1 MSDWTC
7 LLKRCL
13 LSATL
18 LAPLSC
24 DGGATERAQPT
35 KRAAKSDAKPDAKPD
50 EKPKDAPPTAAK
62 GLKGMEVDF
71 MADPRPPKGDMV
83 FFSSHGGPM
92 VPLGCYDAATKS
104 LAGGPACLDRAPK
117 DAQVFVTGL
126 EMSSIGTLGD
136 RVKGLCDKV
145 GTPPDARALVGA
157 TQAYDWGTWPKS
169 GTLLVVQTLPGDL
182 GPKNSEPTPE
192 DLVNIKSFLKRAG
205 ARLDA
210 QLKRGASIAVQQD
223 LALDLDGDDVLERV
237 LSLTVRP
244 PGKTQDTPEDRLF
257 AWSGLLVTGGADAER
272 VTLVESATNED
283 AIFLMRGTVDL
294 KGTRSRLLWTMRLKG
309 EAMGDR
315 LVEIDAEPVRHLADW
330 TCPVESD
337 AAPAG

>member
-7 LLKRCL
+7 LLKQCL
-13 LSATL
+13 LSAAL

-24 DGGATERAQPT
+24 EGGAAKERREPTKGDLAKRAREPAET
-35 KRAAKSDAKPDAKPD
+35 KRAPV
-50 EKPKDAPPTAAK
+50 PKDAPPRVSK

-71 MADPRPPKGDMV
+71 MADARPPKGDMV

-92 VPLGCYDAATKS
+92 VPLGCYDAKTKS

-157 TQAYDWGTWPKS
+157 AQAYDWGTWPKS

-182 GPKNSEPTPE
+182 GPKNSDPTPE
-192 DLVNIKSFLKRAG
+192 ELVNIKSLLKRAG
-205 ARLDA
+205 AGA
-210 QLKRGASIAVQQD
+210 LKRGASVSVQQD

-237 LSLTVRP
+237 FSLTVRP
-244 PGKTQDTPEDRLF
+244 PGKTHDTPEDRLF
-257 AWSGLLVTGGADAER
+257 TWTGLLVTGSADATR
-272 VTLVESATNED
+272 VTVVESAKNED
-283 AIFLMRGTVDL
+283 SIFLMRGTVDL

-315 LVEIDAEPVRHLADW
+315 LVEIDTEPVRHLADW
-330 TCPVESD
+330 TCPVD
-337 AAPAG
+337 TKPPG